1 MFISMNMLEI
11 IQILSVFFGTL
22 VAAPL
27 IVSKKAKKR
36 MIGLFAVIAG
46 SFFAI
51 IVQIYL
57 GLYYFVFANLFWL
70 LNACNGIKKI
80 LKTKRKNLVVSK
92 IIIIKKIHTIRAGI
106 NFFNNCV
113 SNF

>member
-1 MFISMNMLEI
+1 MFISMSILEI

-22 VAAPL
+22 IAAPL
-27 IVSKKAKKR
+27 VVSKKAKKR

-51 IVQIYL
+51 IVQLYL
-57 GLYYFVFANLFWL
+57 GLYYFVFANIFWL

-80 LKTKRKNLVVSK
+80 VRTKRKQS
-92 IIIIKKIHTIRAGI
+92 TG
-106 NFFNNCV
+106 F
-113 SNF
+113 

>member
-22 VAAPL
+22 IAAPL
-27 IVSKKAKKR
+27 VVSKKAKKR

-46 SFFAI
+46 SLFAI
-51 IVQIYL
+51 IVQLYL
-57 GLYYFVFANLFWL
+57 GLYYFVFANVFWL

-80 LKTKRKNLVVSK
+80 VRTKRKQS
-92 IIIIKKIHTIRAGI
+92 TG
-106 NFFNNCV
+106 F
-113 SNF
+113 

>member
-1 MFISMNMLEI
+1 MLDL
-11 IQILSVFFGTL
+11 IQLLSVFFGTL

-27 IVSKKAKKR
+27 VVSKKAKKR
-36 MIGLFAVIAG
+36 MVGLSAVIAG

-57 GLYYFVFANLFWL
+57 GLYYFVFANAFWL

-80 LKTKRKNLVVSK
+80 IKTKN
-92 IIIIKKIHTIRAGI
+92 KKTKS
-106 NFFNNCV
+106 F
-113 SNF
+113 

>member
-1 MFISMNMLEI
+1 MFISMNMIEI

-46 SFFAI
+46 SFFAM
-51 IVQIYL
+51 IVQVYL
-57 GLYYFVFANLFWL
+57 GLYYLVFANMFWL

-80 LKTKRKNLVVSK
+80 VKANRKDS
-92 IIIIKKIHTIRAGI
+92 
-106 NFFNNCV
+106 
-113 SNF
+113 

>member
-36 MIGLFAVIAG
+36 MIGLFAVVAG

-57 GLYYFVFANLFWL
+57 GLYYFVFANMFWL
-70 LNACNGIKKI
+70 LNACNDIKKI
-80 LKTKRKNLVVSK
+80 LRANRKNS
-92 IIIIKKIHTIRAGI
+92 TD
-106 NFFNNCV
+106 F
-113 SNF
+113 